1 MRYNRQNRILELIKN
16 QEIET
21 QQQLADILNAE
32 GFNIT
37 QATVSRDIKSLMLI
51 KQNRNGKSCYAL
63 PVETVSNPNEKFKKI
78 MKDTVVSIESAENL
92 IVIKTL
98 SGCAGPAAEA
108 IDIQNDSNI
117 LGTLAGDN
125 TIFVVVR
132 SKEALDPIVDEIK
145 KVLAQ

>member
-1 MRYNRQNRILELIKN
+1 MRYTRQNRILEIIKSSD
-16 QEIET
+16 IET

-32 GFNIT
+32 GFNVT
-37 QATVSRDIKSLMLI
+37 QATVSRDIKSMMLI

-63 PVETVSNPNEKFKKI
+63 PVETVTSPHERFQKI
-78 MKDTVVSIESAENL
+78 MKDTVISIESSENM

-108 IDIQNDSNI
+108 IDLQNNSDI

-125 TIFVVVR
+125 TIFIVVKTKDAV
-132 SKEALDPIVDEIK
+132 EAIINEIK
-145 KVLAQ
+145 KVLA